1 MTNASRFGVAGQF
14 LDLEQQADAARLGL
28 WVFLGT
34 ELMLFGPLFMGYV
47 YGRTHFYDAFAAAS
61 RHTDVVIGTINTAVL
76 LTSSF
81 TMALAV
87 ETRREAPRLA
97 GRLLA
102 VTATLGFVFL
112 VLKAFEYHEEW
123 SEHLVPG
130 FGFLFSEAH
139 QGPAELFYYL
149 YFAMTGL
156 HALHLAVGITI
167 VGFMSAML
175 LGERPEIAA
184 PDRVEVTALYWH
196 FVDTVWIFLYPILY
210 LIGRA
215 AT

>member
-1 MTNASRFGVAGQF
+1 MRTGVAGQF
-14 LDLEQQADAARLGL
+14 QDLEQQADAARLGL

-47 YGRTHFYDAFAAAS
+47 YGRTHFYEAFAAAS
-61 RHTDVVIGTINTAVL
+61 RHTDVLIGTINTAVL

-81 TMALAV
+81 TMALGV
-87 ETRREAPRLA
+87 ETRRESPRAA

-102 VTATLGFVFL
+102 ATALLGLVFL
-112 VLKAFEYHEEW
+112 VLKAVEYHEEW
-123 SEHLVPG
+123 TEHLVPG
-130 FGFLFSEAH
+130 FGFLFSDTH

-156 HALHLAVGITI
+156 HALHLLVGISI
-167 VGFMSAML
+167 VSFMSFML
-175 LGERPEIAA
+175 LRERAHVAA

-210 LIGRA
+210 LVGRA
-215 AT
+215 T